1 MDVLRHPLRTGV
13 RFRPAKT
20 YANGKP
26 TRYPTHRLMEES
38 CVAGPE
44 APDEI
49 VHSQFEFLWIIKRE
63 NSVSAL
69 PCAIG
74 PVGPIELRIEVIL
87 RDLRGSFIENLS
99 ALFESQLCWSRN

>member
-26 TRYPTHRLMEES
+26 TGYPTHRLMEES
-38 CVAGPE
+38 GVACPK
-44 APDEI
+44 APHQI

-63 NSVSAL
+63 NGVSAL
-69 PCAIG
+69 RGAIP
-74 PVGPIELRIEVIL
+74 PVGPIEVGIEVIFRNL
-87 RDLRGSFIENLS
+87 RDSFIENPS
-99 ALFESQLCWSRN
+99 ALFEGQFCWSRN